1 MVSKVDLLVLGL
13 LMDRPMHGY
22 EISQVIGKEEIRG
35 WLSVSITSIYYAL
48 NKLKKNGSIMETV
61 HTSETSPERT
71 VYHITD
77 SGRQVFFG
85 LMEKS
90 LASSDRPYLD
100 FDLAVYFINRL
111 PQTSVTTLL
120 AKRRKFLQEW
130 LDSLLVS
137 LESAR
142 ELSNNSPGLAI
153 LEHSD
158 AFLRMEVEW
167 LDHVVTELG
176 AESEPPALGAVER
189 GRLMSL
195 SGHLSSMHLPD
206 VLKFVAAG
214 ALTGTLWLRRDL
226 TAHLLSFRDGR
237 PCRVAL
243 RQDGRAVLDPEEVF
257 RSLRLIFRWES
268 GQVTF
273 EQTRILPEDGIAV
286 ACSVDQIVLE
296 GAREVDNWGAIRRI
310 VPSESTVFERS
321 PGGRLTS
328 LVLSDQER
336 LLLEA
341 MDGASDVAKIA
352 AVSGMSLF
360 EASRVVYT
368 LSALGGLRTVDV
380 DKVRT
385 RRAFRHLSES
395 LTAAV
400 KTLAGAKT
408 AEVCEQAAN
417 AAYRPGD
424 IRILR
429 GKVVDESDPEQEPTQ
444 AAQAY
449 ANFLRV
455 QVDVIGER
463 MGRNFVRQTMERIV
477 REATPEMQE
486 ATSRHGFARAPEG
499 AKGE

>member
-1 MVSKVDLLVLGL
+1 
-13 LMDRPMHGY
+13 
-22 EISQVIGKEEIRG
+22 
-35 WLSVSITSIYYAL
+35 
-48 NKLKKNGSIMETV
+48 
-61 HTSETSPERT
+61 
-71 VYHITD
+71 
-77 SGRQVFFG
+77 
-85 LMEKS
+85 
-90 LASSDRPYLD
+90 
-100 FDLAVYFINRL
+100 
-111 PQTSVTTLL
+111 
-120 AKRRKFLQEW
+120 
-130 LDSLLVS
+130 
-137 LESAR
+137 
-142 ELSNNSPGLAI
+142 
-153 LEHSD
+153 
-158 AFLRMEVEW
+158 
-167 LDHVVTELG
+167 
-176 AESEPPALGAVER
+176 
-189 GRLMSL
+189 
-195 SGHLSSMHLPD
+195 
-206 VLKFVAAG
+206 
-214 ALTGTLWLRRDL
+214 L

-237 PCRVAL
+237 PCRVTL

-424 IRILR
+424 IRISR